1 MEDIEEEIAFWNS
14 AMVCYVLGAN
24 PPLGVFEGF
33 VKRMWKEQ
41 VDRVG
46 LINHG
51 IFIVRFHN
59 VEKRDEVISGGFMF
73 FDKKPIIMKPWVASI
88 DFKKENV
95 EKAPIWIQL
104 KGLDLKYWG
113 EKALFK
119 IISQIGNP
127 VMVDQIT
134 LRKERLNFPRVMVE
148 VHLKQEF
155 PELIYFINE
164 RDEEVFVFVEYEW
177 KPTLCRNCQGLGHET
192 GICRKQSTQK
202 QAWVVKQN
210 PEKDTKEN
218 SKKIQDEEGFQEV
231 QKGWRVRIQEET
243 VISIGNNFQILRKQG
258 NADGNKDKSADRHKI
273 GLVTHFI

>member
-41 VDRVG
+41 VDKVG

-51 IFIVRFHN
+51 IFIVRFHD
-59 VEKRDEVISGGFMF
+59 VERRDQVISGGFMF
-73 FDKKPIIMKPWVASI
+73 FDKKPIIMKPWVASV

-95 EKAPIWIQL
+95 EEAPIWIQL
-104 KGLDLKYWG
+104 KGLDLKNWG

-119 IISQIGNP
+119 ILRQIGNP

-134 LRKERLNFPRVMVE
+134 LKKEHLNFSRVMVE
-148 VHLKQEF
+148 VHLKQDF

-164 RDEEVFVFVEYEW
+164 RDEEV
-177 KPTLCRNCQGLGHET
+177 
-192 GICRKQSTQK
+192 
-202 QAWVVKQN
+202 
-210 PEKDTKEN
+210 
-218 SKKIQDEEGFQEV
+218 
-231 QKGWRVRIQEET
+231 
-243 VISIGNNFQILRKQG
+243 
-258 NADGNKDKSADRHKI
+258 
-273 GLVTHFI
+273 